1 MILTVE
7 QMLRFAGI
15 HKRFI
20 RGRKSVK
27 PNQKSSMYSDID
39 DTLLEEA
46 EAEDEDHIFR
56 CLLHCILG
64 LFANCARCFVGC
76 YYGLKEIK
84 YQLWEGERYD
94 TLENLEAT
102 LKSHLVMYR

>member
-27 PNQKSSMYSDID
+27 PNQKSSIYSDID
-39 DTLLEEA
+39 DGLLE
-46 EAEDEDHIFR
+46 EAEDEDHIIR

-64 LFANCARCFVGC
+64 LFASCARCFVGT

-84 YQLWEGERYD
+84 YRLWEGERYD

-102 LKSHLVMYR
+102 LKSHLVMYK